1 MPSSA
6 VTGLLLLSSNKKR
19 ILTMYISLD
28 LAKKHLNLESSYTED
43 DEYILM
49 LIDAAE
55 QAVRVHVNDDLE
67 EIAEKNGGCIPTPL
81 FQAMLLQLGNLYQN
95 REIVGTKTTALPFSY
110 QYLIDLYRN
119 YNK

>member
-1 MPSSA
+1 
-6 VTGLLLLSSNKKR
+6 
-19 ILTMYISLD
+19 MYIPLD

-55 QAVRVHVNDDLE
+55 QAVRVHVNEDLE
-67 EIAEKNGGCIPTPL
+67 SIAEKNGGCIPTPL

-95 REIVGTKTTALPFSY
+95 REIVGTKTTALPFAY

-119 YNK
+119 YNN

>member
-1 MPSSA
+1 
-6 VTGLLLLSSNKKR
+6 
-19 ILTMYISLD
+19 MYIPLE
-28 LAKKHLNLESSYTED
+28 LAKKHLNIESSYTED

-55 QAVRVHVNDDLE
+55 QAVRVHVNDDLDTL
-67 EIAEKNGGCIPTPL
+67 AENNGGCIPTPII
-81 FQAMLLQLGNLYQN
+81 QAILLLLGSMYQN
-95 REIVGTKTTALPFSY
+95 REIVGTKTQALPFAY